1 MNKPI
6 FLLIEATANP
16 EFEFERQHYLQ
27 NAAPITARFG
37 GTHVAGY
44 SVEKVLEET
53 LEETIEGEQSPDVFV
68 VMSFPDRNKISALFC
83 DDQYKALV
91 PFRDKGFQHI
101 RYSICNELV

>member
-1 MNKPI
+1 MNKPV

-44 SVEKVLEET
+44 SVDEVLET
-53 LEETIEGEQSPDVFV
+53 IIEGEQPPGVLV
-68 VMSFPDRNKISALFC
+68 VMSFPDRDRISALFC